1 MPSHRLWAFERG
13 VFWALDLEE
22 RAPLA
27 TTHAPAASVTCEE
40 ARPEVEATLAQAMGP
55 SEMGEIRRRFAAG
68 SRCYVARDVG
78 GAIAG
83 YGWVSRGEERIGE
96 LERSFRLPPDA
107 VYIWDCATL
116 PPYRQRGVY
125 TALLEAMVSALRSE
139 GARRIWIG
147 ASRAN
152 RPSLRGFARAGFH
165 PVASVTFVRALGLR
179 RLWLRAEPD
188 APPALVAE
196 AREALREGA
205 ASAEHARSAR
215 VR

>member
-22 RAPLA
+22 RAPPA
-27 TTHAPAASVTCEE
+27 TTHVPAAPVTCEE
-40 ARPEVEATLAQAMGP
+40 ARPDGEAALAQAMGL

-68 SRCYVARDVG
+68 SRCYVARDVS

-96 LERSFRLPPDA
+96 LERSFRLPPDEA
-107 VYIWDCATL
+107 YIWDCATL

-125 TALLEAMVSALRSE
+125 TALLEAMVSALWGE
-139 GARRIWIG
+139 GVRRIWIG
-147 ASRAN
+147 SSRDN
-152 RPSLRGFARAGFH
+152 RPSLRGFARAGFQ
-165 PVASVTFVRALGLR
+165 PVARVTFVRALGLR
-179 RLWLRAEPD
+179 RLWLTAEPD
-188 APPALVAE
+188 TSPALVAE
-196 AREALREGA
+196 TRDALREGA
-205 ASAEHARSAR
+205 ASAEHATSAR

>member
-22 RAPLA
+22 WPPI
-27 TTHAPAASVTCEE
+27 TTQTPAVSVTCEE
-40 ARPEVEATLAQAMGP
+40 ARPDGEAALAQAMGL
-55 SEMGEIRRRFAAG
+55 SEMGEIQRRFAAG

-96 LERSFRLPPDA
+96 LERTLRMAPDA

-116 PPYRQRGVY
+116 PPYRRSGVY
-125 TALLEAMVSALRSE
+125 TALLVAMARALRGE
-139 GARRIWIG
+139 GVRRIWIG
-147 ASRAN
+147 ASRDN
-152 RPSLRGFARAGFH
+152 RPSLRGFARAGFQ
-165 PVASVTFVRALGLR
+165 PVARVAFVRALGLR
-179 RLWLRAEPD
+179 RLWLMAEPD

-205 ASAEHARSAR
+205 ASAEHATSAR
-215 VR
+215 VS